1 MIKIKLLKKTI
12 SLVVTPIGNIDF
24 DINEVANNQL
34 LDEIELDMNATVMTY
49 NMNTNKKTSINVN
62 ELTENHILV
71 QNGTLLKIVN
81 MFDDYK

>member
-1 MIKIKLLKKTI
+1 MITIKLLKKTI

>member
-24 DINEVANNQL
+24 DINEVVNNQL

-71 QNGTLLKIVN
+71 QSGTLLKIVN